1 VPVGPPAGAAAADA
15 LSPLVAE
22 VVERA
27 GLVLDA
33 LDVRPAGR
41 RQVVRVVVDT
51 PDAPAVDDGPATG
64 VDLDA
69 VAAISRDVS
78 AAVDAHEE
86 TSGAVLGEYTLE
98 VTTPGTDR
106 PLTQERH
113 WRRAWLRKVAVTLAD
128 GTTATGRVG
137 AVAGDAVTLVVE
149 KGTLREIPLDQ
160 VTRAGV
166 EVEFK
171 PAPEAEVEALT
182 ADRREKEQQ

>member
-1 VPVGPPAGAAAADA
+1 MPVGPPAGAAADA
-15 LSPLVAE
+15 LSPVVAE

-27 GLVLDA
+27 GFVLDT

-51 PDAPAVDDGPATG
+51 PDEPSVDDGPATG

-69 VAAISRDVS
+69 VAAISREVS

-86 TSGAVLGEYTLE
+86 RSGSLLGEYTLE

-106 PLTQERH
+106 PLTEVRH

-128 GTTATGRVG
+128 GTTVTGRVG
-137 AVAGDAVTLVVE
+137 AVTADAATLVVE
-149 KGTLREIPLDQ
+149 KGALREIPLDQ

-171 PAPEAEVEALT
+171 PAPEAEVEALQ
-182 ADRREKEQQ
+182 ADRSEKEKQ